1 VDIGRALSGL
11 GAAFKNEVPEFR
23 QRIRQED
30 LDAERSSDRLL
41 AQEDKRKETLFR
53 DTAVARQYFQT
64 GNIDDIIGLYEDRV
78 NLLTRANVDPNNSAR
93 ILDTAIAAKSDPRM
107 MSQLGNEIDSI
118 YQTGVSF
125 GVNMGEPP
133 ATYRALELRARDAGL
148 DKGTKEYA
156 DFMRFNGEQQG
167 QGSKGLTRFANGAYV
182 NITATGPRVY
192 NTSAIEVTDPEGMAA
207 VLKEGRDSGVLLAG
221 DTAVATAEGSGSEA
235 RAQKII
241 TSGLDAAGATGV
253 IRRSLDLLD
262 RVKTGGPEATK
273 LFITNFAG
281 VTGADEGELSANLGK
296 SVLSQLKEIFGSAF
310 TAGEGVRLERIEA
323 GFGKSSITNRRL
335 LEQALSISI
344 RSAETGIRRAEA
356 RGDYETADEIRD
368 ALEFDIFSATEDR
381 AELNANNSVTVIV
394 DGEEGELVYQGLPS
408 EAKYRFETDP
418 SSSTRTK
425 P

>member
-64 GNIDDIIGLYEDRV
+64 GNIDDIVGLYEDRV
-78 NLLTRANVDPNNSAR
+78 NLLTRANVDTSNSER
-93 ILDTAIAAKSDPRM
+93 ILKTARAAQRDPRM
-107 MSQLGNEIDSI
+107 MSQLGSEIDSI
-118 YQTGVSF
+118 YETGVSF
-125 GVNMGEPP
+125 GVNMGESP

-167 QGSKGLTRFANGAYV
+167 QGSKGLTRFADGSYV
-182 NITATGPRVY
+182 NITPQGPRVY
-192 NTSAIEVTDPEGMAA
+192 NTSGVEVTDPENRAS
-207 VLKEGRDSGVLLAG
+207 VLRLGRDSGVELAG
-221 DTAVATAEGSGSEA
+221 DTAVATAEGSGSEN
-235 RAQKII
+235 RAQTII
-241 TSGLDAAGATGV
+241 TSGLAAADASSV
-253 IRRSLDLLD
+253 LRRSLQLLD
-262 RVKTGGPEATK
+262 TVKTGGPEAAK
-273 LFITNFAG
+273 LLITNFAG

-296 SVLSQLKEIFGSAF
+296 AVLSQLRETFGAAF
-310 TAGEGVRLERIEA
+310 TEGEGRRLEGIEA
-323 GFGKSSITNRRL
+323 RFGNSAEVNRRL
-335 LEQALSISI
+335 LDNALSIAT
-344 RSAETGIRRAEA
+344 RSAERAVKRAET
-356 RGDYETADEIRD
+356 RGDYETADEIND
-368 ALEFDIFSATEDR
+368 SLEFDIFSASEERT
-381 AELNANNSVTVIV
+381 ELNANNSATMIV

-408 EAKYRFETDP
+408 GAKYRFETDS